1 MMIKVFSTPSMN
13 IFKNT
18 LRQTTLF
25 WGKREVFPIFQT
37 LSIVSCVIISWI
49 IYCCRLLFVQ
59 CLAQQFL
66 HFPSVC
72 QRKRVRE
79 RERESEW
86 QKENC
91 MCTAIKYKIIFV
103 MRVHCNNK
111 CRCTCCSSYTHH
123 FSSIFFFE
131 HRNSPVKH

>member
-72 QRKRVRE
+72 QRKRVRD
-79 RERESEW
+79 RERKW

-103 MRVHCNNK
+103 MRVHGNNK